1 MERSMKLPKLDPNK
15 ALAELCRRKLF
26 RFVKEFWYE
35 VIPEDPVWN
44 WHIEFICDEIQED
57 ILRVKNRET
66 KIHDTIINIPPGT
79 SKSTICTVMAPVWAW
94 IIDPTMRVLTASYS
108 QSLSTD
114 HATKSRDII
123 RSDKFKRLFPDIQ
136 IRYDQD
142 NKMHYK
148 NTHGG
153 ERYATSVGGTIT
165 GFHAHL
171 IIVDDPL
178 NAKESASQ
186 AMLESAN
193 NFMNTTLST
202 RKVNKA
208 VTWTC
213 LVMQRLNENDP
224 TGNWLAKKGKA
235 IKHICLPA
243 RLSKRVRPNRVTMNY
258 VDGLLDPIRMP
269 ESVLLENEIDLGS
282 YGFAGQMQQEPSPE
296 DGEIWKK
303 WFIPIPDHLMPSPS
317 DMDAYGTDWDTA
329 YTKKENNAASAYVV
343 SGKIKEGLL
352 HAGKMCIDNFGTLHA
367 EFPELIKF
375 MKDEVPAP
383 HYVEAKASGKSAKQ
397 TLVREGIP
405 AIEVQVNSDKIAR
418 ARDATPKAE
427 AGMICVRAS
436 ILDRLYNDDKQ
447 GLLKF
452 PNGVFMDLADTVA
465 QSVARHFPNVPKK
478 APMEILDIL

>member
-1 MERSMKLPKLDPNK
+1 MQHSKKLPTLEPVRAK
-15 ALAELCRRKLF
+15 AELCRRSLF

-44 WHIEFICDEIQED
+44 WHIEFLCDQIQED
-57 ILRVKNRET
+57 ILRVKRRED
-66 KIHDTIINIPPGT
+66 KSHDTIINIPPGT

-94 IIDPTMRVLTASYS
+94 TIDPTFRILTASYS

-123 RSDKFKRLFPDIQ
+123 KSDKFRAMFPDIQ

-148 NTHGG
+148 NVKGG

-165 GFHAHL
+165 GFHAHI
-171 IIVDDPL
+171 IIVDDPI

-186 AMLESAN
+186 VMLDSAN

-224 TGNWLAKKGKA
+224 TGNWISKKGKK

-243 RLSKRVRPNRVTMNY
+243 MLSARVSPEWVKENY
-258 VDGLLDPIRMP
+258 VDGLLDAVRMP
-269 ESVLLENEIDLGS
+269 LSVLEEQRIDLGS
-282 YGFAGQMQQEPSPE
+282 YGFAGQMQQEPAPE
-296 DGEIWKK
+296 DGEIWKR
-303 WFIPIPDHLMPSPS
+303 WIIPVPDHKMPAIS
-317 DMDAYGTDWDTA
+317 DMTGYGTDWDTA
-329 YTKKENNAASAYVV
+329 YTKNEKNAASAYVV
-343 SGKIKEGLL
+343 SGLYEN
-352 HAGKMCIDNFGTLHA
+352 KMYIDNFGEVHL

-375 MKDEVPAP
+375 MKEKVPLP

-397 TLVREGIP
+397 TLVSQGVT
-405 AIEVQVNSDKIAR
+405 ALEVTVNGDKIAR
-418 ARDATPKAE
+418 SRDATPRAE
-427 AGMICVRAS
+427 AGLVYCRES
-436 ILDRLYNDDKQ
+436 ILESLYCDDEQ
-447 GLLKF
+447 GILKF
-452 PNGVFMDLADTVA
+452 PNGSKKDRADTLA
-465 QSVARHFPNVPKK
+465 QAIMRHFPNKEK
-478 APMEILDIL
+478 RELEYGW